1 MSASSELETR
11 IGHRFSDRRLLEMAL
26 THASVPNNPDNN
38 ERLEFLGDRVFG
50 LAVAEMLYKAFP
62 KEREGDIA
70 KRHAA
75 LVAQPALVKVAEVLQ
90 LGPHLKFSAGEAKAG
105 GARKDTVL
113 SGAME
118 ALIGAIYLDA
128 GLAPAVAFVKRH
140 WETLIAASGAPPED
154 PKTKLQEWAQSKGLP
169 LPAYREVSRKGAD
182 HSPVFEMEV
191 TIKDHGT
198 VSAAS
203 TSKRQAEKDA
213 AQKMLDKIGGIA

>member
-1 MSASSELETR
+1 MSASFKLD
-11 IGHRFSDRRLLEMAL
+11 IGYTFKDAKLLEMAL

-75 LVAQPALVKVAEVLQ
+75 LVAQPALAKVADTLQ
-90 LGPHLKFSAGEAKAG
+90 LGSQLKFSAGEAKAG

-118 ALIGAIYLDA
+118 ALIGAIYLDG
-128 GLAPAVAFVKRH
+128 GLEPATAFVRKH
-140 WETLIAASGAPPED
+140 WEPLVATSAAPPED

-169 LPAYREVSRKGAD
+169 LPAYREVSRSGAD

-191 TIKDHGT
+191 TIKNHGT
-198 VSAAS
+198 VSASAA
-203 TSKRQAEKDA
+203 SKRQAEKDA
-213 AQKMLDKIGGIA
+213 AQKMLDKIGGAA